1 MLRSKVKQFKG
12 QLKRHSTP
20 LEKKGTAG
28 RLSYTCSNNRIKIA
42 IELIGEASKVMMINI
57 SRLELIIIVYI
68 KLLLYAAS
76 LYENPLR

>member
-12 QLKRHSTP
+12 QLKIHSTP

-28 RLSYTCSNNRIKIA
+28 RLSYTGSNNRIKIA